1 MNKIRIYIIN
11 ILIFTGGGIVEKY
24 IINGGKS
31 LFGELAIIGA
41 KNAVLPILAATVING
56 GQNTISNI
64 PRLKDVEVMV
74 NILTSLGAK
83 IQDSGETLSIDTSTI
98 DNVSL
103 PEELVREMRSSIIF
117 MGALLARFG
126 EAVLSYPGG
135 CEIGPRPID
144 LHLKSLRQM
153 GATIEESHGFLHCKT
168 KGLKGCDIQLDYPS
182 VGATENI
189 ILAAVTAEGITTIRN
204 AAREPE
210 IIDLQD
216 YLNKAGC
223 RVKGAGTSIITIEG
237 VKELFSCEHIIIPD
251 RIVAGTFMVAAA
263 ITKGE
268 VVLKNIVVDHLQSII
283 AKLKETGTTTIID
296 KKDIKIIGPNKLSP
310 IEMLQTLP
318 FPGFPTDMQAQF
330 MALLSIAGG
339 TSIINETVFENRFKH
354 AEELTRMGANIKTFG
369 NVAVVKGVSGL
380 TGAKVFAKD
389 LRGGAALVLSGLA
402 AQGVTEVENVYHIN
416 RGYENLYLNLQK
428 LGASII
434 SV

>member
-1 MNKIRIYIIN
+1 MIYILI
-11 ILIFTGGGIVEKY
+11 ILKFTGGGIVEKY
-24 IINGGKS
+24 IINGGKA
-31 LFGELAIIGA
+31 LFGEVPIIGA

-56 GQNTISNI
+56 NENIISNI
-64 PRLKDVEVMV
+64 PKLKDVEVMIS
-74 NILTSLGAK
+74 ILSSLGAK
-83 IQDSGETLSIDTSTI
+83 VESNEDTLSIDTSTI
-98 DNVSL
+98 DSVTL

-153 GATIEESHGFLHCKT
+153 GAVIEESHGFLYCKT
-168 KGLKGCDIQLDYPS
+168 KGLRGADIQLDYPS

-189 ILAAVTAEGITTIRN
+189 ILAAVTAEGTTIIRN

-210 IIDLQD
+210 IIDLQE

-223 RVKGAGTSIITIEG
+223 RVKGAGTSIIVVEG
-237 VKELFSCEHIIIPD
+237 VKTLYRCQHRIIPD

-268 VVLKNIVVDHLQSII
+268 IVLKNIVVDHLQSII
-283 AKLKETGTTTIID
+283 AKLKETGTKTIID
-296 KKDIKIIGPNKLSP
+296 KNDIKIIGPEKLSP

-330 MALLSIAGG
+330 MALLSMAEG

-369 NVAVVKGVSGL
+369 NVAVIKGVNEL

-402 AQGVTEVENVYHIN
+402 AQGVTEVENIYHIN
-416 RGYENLYLNLQK
+416 RGYENLNISLQN
-428 LGASII
+428 LGARII

>member
-1 MNKIRIYIIN
+1 MFI
-11 ILIFTGGGIVEKY
+11 GGGIVEKY
-24 IINGGKS
+24 IINGGRK
-31 LFGELAIIGA
+31 LFGEVPIVGA

-56 GQNTISNI
+56 NENIISNI

-74 NILTSLGAK
+74 KILSELGAK
-83 IQDSGETLSIDTSTI
+83 VEAKEDTLAIDSSTI
-98 DNVSL
+98 DSVTL

-153 GATIEESHGFLHCKT
+153 GAIIEESHGFLYCKT
-168 KGLKGCDIQLDYPS
+168 KGLKGADIQLDYPS

-189 ILAAVTAEGITTIRN
+189 ILAATTAEGTTIIRN

-223 RVKGAGTSIITIEG
+223 RIKGAGTSIIVIEG
-237 VKELFSCEHIIIPD
+237 VKELHSCQHRIIPD

-268 VVLKNIVVDHLQSII
+268 IILKDIVVEHLQSII
-283 AKLKETGTTTIID
+283 AKLKETGTKTIID
-296 KKDIKIIGPNKLSP
+296 KNDIKIIGPEKLDP

-330 MALLSIAGG
+330 MSLLSIAEG

-369 NVAVVKGVSGL
+369 NVAVIKGVNEL

-402 AQGVTEVENVYHIN
+402 AQGVTEVENIYHIN
-416 RGYENLYLNLQK
+416 RGYENLNISLEN
-428 LGASII
+428 LGARII

>member
-1 MNKIRIYIIN
+1 MIK
-11 ILIFTGGGIVEKY
+11 
-24 IINGGKS
+24 
-31 LFGELAIIGA
+31 
-41 KNAVLPILAATVING
+41 
-56 GQNTISNI
+56 
-64 PRLKDVEVMV
+64 
-74 NILTSLGAK
+74 ILTSLGAK
-83 IQDSGETLSIDTSTI
+83 VELDGDILTVDSNLINSI
-98 DNVSL
+98 SL

-117 MGALLARFG
+117 MGALLARYG

-153 GATIEESHGFLHCKT
+153 GATIVESHGFIYCKAD
-168 KGLKGCDIQLDYPS
+168 GLIGSDIQLDYPS

-189 ILAAVTAEGITTIRN
+189 MLAAVTADGITIIRN

-223 RVKGAGTSIITIEG
+223 HVKGAGSSIIVIEG
-237 VKELFSCEHIIIPD
+237 VKKLQACEHRIIPD
-251 RIVAGTFMVAAA
+251 RIVAGTYMVAAA
-263 ITKGE
+263 VTKGE

-283 AKLKETGTTTIID
+283 AKIKETGTKIIVD
-296 KKDIKIIGPNKLSP
+296 KNDIKIIGPEKINP

-339 TSIINETVFENRFKH
+339 TSIIYETVFENRFKH
-354 AEELTRMGANIKTFG
+354 AEELTRMGASIKTFG
-369 NVAVVKGVSGL
+369 NVAVIKGVNEL

-389 LRGGAALVLSGLA
+389 LRGGAALVLAGLIA
-402 AQGVTEVENVYHIN
+402 RGVTEVENIYHVN

-428 LGASII
+428 LGANII

>member
-1 MNKIRIYIIN
+1 M
-11 ILIFTGGGIVEKY
+11 EKY
-24 IINGGKS
+24 IINGGNKLS
-31 LFGELAIIGA
+31 GELAIVGA

-56 GQNTISNI
+56 SENIISNI
-64 PRLKDVEVMV
+64 PKLRDVEIMIK
-74 NILTSLGAK
+74 ILKSLGARVK
-83 IQDSGETLSIDTSTI
+83 LEDQVLIIDSSTI
-98 DNVSL
+98 NNVNL

-126 EAVLSYPGG
+126 EARLSYPGG

-153 GATIEESHGFLHCKT
+153 GASIEESHGFLHCKT
-168 KGLKGCDIQLDYPS
+168 DGLKGADIQLDYPS
-182 VGATENI
+182 VGATQNI
-189 ILAAVTAEGITTIRN
+189 ILAAVTAEGTTTIRN

-223 RVKGAGTSIITIEG
+223 SVKGAGSSIIVIEG
-237 VKELFSCEHIIIPD
+237 VDKLNSCEHRIIPD
-251 RIVAGTFMVAAA
+251 RIVAGTYMVASA
-263 ITKGE
+263 ITNGQI
-268 VVLKNIVVDHLQSII
+268 VLKDIVVEHLQSII
-283 AKLKETGTTTIID
+283 AKIKETGTEIIVD
-296 KKDIKIIGPNKLSP
+296 NNDLKIIGPEKLNS

-330 MALLSIAGG
+330 MSLLSIGKG

-369 NVAVVKGVSGL
+369 NVAVIKGVNEL
-380 TGAKVFAKD
+380 TGAKVYAKD
-389 LRGGAALVLSGLA
+389 LRGGAALVLAGLVA
-402 AQGVTEVENVYHIN
+402 KDVTEVENIYHIN
-416 RGYENLYLNLQK
+416 RGYENLYLNLQN

>member
-1 MNKIRIYIIN
+1 M
-11 ILIFTGGGIVEKY
+11 FAGGGIVEKY
-24 IINGGKS
+24 IINGGTE
-31 LFGELAIIGA
+31 LFGEVPIIGA

-56 GQNTISNI
+56 NSNIISNI
-64 PRLKDVEVMV
+64 PKLKDVEVMID
-74 NILTSLGAK
+74 ILTSLGAK
-83 IQDSGETLSIDTSTI
+83 VEIDGDTLSIDSRTI
-98 DNVSL
+98 NNVSL

-153 GATIEESHGFLHCKT
+153 GAVIEESHGFLHCKT
-168 KGLKGCDIQLDYPS
+168 NGLKGCDIQLDYPS

-189 ILAAVTAEGITTIRN
+189 ILAAVSAEGTTIIRN

-223 RVKGAGTSIITIEG
+223 RVKGAGTSIIVIEG
-237 VKELFSCEHIIIPD
+237 VKDLYGCKHNIIPD

-268 VVLKNIVVDHLQSII
+268 IVIKNIVVEHLQSII
-283 AKLKETGTTTIID
+283 AKLKETGTKTIID
-296 KKDIKIIGPNKLSP
+296 NNNNNIKIIGPKRFSP

-330 MALLSIAGG
+330 MALLSTADG

-369 NVAVVKGVSGL
+369 NVAVIKGVNEL

-402 AQGVTEVENVYHIN
+402 AKGVTEVENIYHIN
-416 RGYENLYLNLQK
+416 RGYENLYSNLQN
-428 LGASII
+428 LGAHII